1 VTAGA
6 TTDDSALAPLHS
18 RIERYYSAKIARHGP
33 TPAGVDWTCEPT
45 QQLRF
50 VQLLR
55 LCDMREAL
63 SLDDWG
69 CGYGALL
76 GFIGK
81 RFPDAHVDYLGIDL
95 SPAMVGQAKALWE
108 RKRNAAFHVGDCSP
122 RIADYGVASGIF
134 NVRIDEPLAL
144 WEEFVAHT
152 LRGMAQSSRLGIAVN
167 FLVPLPPD
175 VEGKPELYRPDPK
188 QWVAFC
194 EKELALKVTLLDRY
208 GMREVTLLARH

>member
-1 VTAGA
+1 VTAA
-6 TTDDSALAPLHS
+6 ETTDDSPLALLHS

-50 VQLLR
+50 VQMLR
-55 LCDMREAL
+55 MCNMKEPL
-63 SLDDWG
+63 SIDDWG

-81 RFPDAHVDYLGIDL
+81 RYPDARVDYVGIDL
-95 SPAMVGQAKALWE
+95 SPAMIGQAKALWE
-108 RKRNAAFHVGDCSP
+108 RKQNAAFHTGDCSP
-122 RIADYGVASGIF
+122 RVADFGVASGIF

-144 WEEFVAHT
+144 WEHFVAHT
-152 LRGMAQSSRLGIAVN
+152 LRKMAQSSRIGIAVN
-167 FLVPLPPD
+167 FLSPLPPD
-175 VEGKPELYRPDPK
+175 IESKPELYRPDPK

-194 EKELALKVTLLDRY
+194 ESELGLKVTLLDRY
-208 GMREVTLLARH
+208 GMREVTLHARH